1 MSVNFR
7 EAMSSS
13 IAYWEPRRLVY
24 NAVLALIVVAWFV
37 AGWPG
42 SKESLGTDLALGL
55 FILAVLANVAYCA
68 VYVPDLALQFSTF
81 RDAWLL
87 VAINESS
94 RAHKVVARRPKTT
107 RSVTFD
113 VDAGYGRMALIE
125 PRTWTVIDLS

>member
-1 MSVNFR
+1 MPLIDL
-7 EAMSSS
+7 EG
-13 IAYWEPRRLVY
+13 IPRG
-24 NAVLALIVVAWFV
+24 VL
-37 AGWPG
+37 
-42 SKESLGTDLALGL
+42 LAT
-55 FILAVLANVAYCA
+55 I
-68 VYVPDLALQFSTF
+68 PF